1 MVRLS
6 SFTDDET
13 ARMLFWKVVQ
23 AGGMRTVWEFR
34 IVQVPGECLF
44 ADVEAGTDEW
54 MNESVEDS

>member
-13 ARMLFWKVVQ
+13 ARMLFWKGVQ
-23 AGGMRTVWEFR
+23 AGGMRTVWRFR

-44 ADVEAGTDEW
+44 ADVEAGTDE
-54 MNESVEDS
+54 

>member
-13 ARMLFWKVVQ
+13 ARMLFGKVVQ
-23 AGGMRTVWEFR
+23 AGGMRTVWGFR

-44 ADVEAGTDEW
+44 TDVEAGKDEW
-54 MNESVEDS
+54 MNESIEDS